1 MVAGHSTAE
10 DSDFANAEIALGVLD
25 AVERNPS
32 VTQRSVAQELG
43 IALGLANAYLKRC
56 VRKGLIKVSEVP
68 ARRYAYYLTPQ
79 GFAEKSRLTA
89 SYLSYSFSFFRRAR
103 EQCALIYDVG
113 AQRGQ
118 NRFVLLGSGDLADIA
133 SLVAREKNVDIA
145 GILSVNNA
153 GALQRELTN
162 IGAFDAIIITSLE
175 GTQDA
180 VKFSHSILSEDRVH
194 IPELLRVR
202 FIPQMNGEPSA

>member
-1 MVAGHSTAE
+1 MAVGHSTAG

-89 SYLSYSFSFFRRAR
+89 SYLSHSFSFFRRAR
-103 EQCALIYDVG
+103 EQCASIYDV
-113 AQRGQ
+113 AVQRGQ
-118 NRFVLLGSGDLADIA
+118 SRFVLLGSGDLADIA
-133 SLVAREKNVDIA
+133 SLVAREKNVDVA
-145 GILSVNNA
+145 GVLSANNP
-153 GALQRELTN
+153 GDLQRELTEL
-162 IGAFDAIIITSLE
+162 GTFDAIIITSLE

-180 VKFSHSILSEDRVH
+180 LKFSHSVLSEDRVH